1 MCGYWCLLYSD
12 SSCRGRNHVGRAVG
26 KTKDLAFRCWLTRQI
41 FILSAGAL
49 RKTLIPHCC
58 AALQK
63 NIFFFNLKQS
73 CVYPQWAGR
82 VVGEGLKKSW
92 KQGWGEQNNKKAV
105 AAEFRRLNSRAPITG
120 TREQRHDVIRWKL
133 FKYIYLFFPWN
144 ASTQTRIRINF
155 IFQACTCKMRNL
167 ILLCLYPGVQWFGE
181 KKEEKD
187 NSRESRTIEKIKQ
200 NRASKK

>member
-1 MCGYWCLLYSD
+1 MPALFWFQLQ
-12 SSCRGRNHVGRAVG
+12 RPQPRRVGRRKNKGPGVPLLVDS
-26 KTKDLAFRCWLTRQI
+26 KDIYLVCRCTEKNTD
-41 FILSAGAL
+41 S
-49 RKTLIPHCC
+49 TLLCSI
-58 AALQK
+58 AK

-82 VVGEGLKKSW
+82 VVSEGLKKSW

-120 TREQRHDVIRWKL
+120 TREQRHDVIRGKL

-187 NSRESRTIEKIKQ
+187 NSRESTTIEKIKQ
-200 NRASKK
+200 NRAWKK